1 MATVKES
8 KSGKTVCKDALI
20 CSSMWRKARGLI
32 LSRRKNLVFVF
43 PWASRVALHM
53 IGVLY
58 PIDVVG
64 LDSKKRVVSHARLK
78 PLQFWR
84 SPAEVEYIIEL
95 SRQPYAV
102 PKLGTQLKF

>member
-1 MATVKES
+1 MEES
-8 KSGKTVCKDALI
+8 TRTHPVA
-20 CSSMWRKARGLI
+20 A
-32 LSRRKNLVFVF
+32 KNLVFVF

-53 IGVLY
+53 VGVLY

-64 LDSKKRVVSHARLK
+64 LDSKKRVVSLARLK

-95 SRQPYAV
+95 C
-102 PKLGTQLKF
+102 KKFYLCQNLARN